1 MKIGLLIET
10 SSGGSGKHLA
20 DLAAGLT
27 GNGHC
32 VHVLYSPLRSSHE
45 FREALAESGASV
57 ASASMKRSIG
67 LSVRNSHVRSWLRAI
82 GPLDVLLRTAPKRAS
97 CCLHFYRGQR
107 MLALF
112 PTRLSL
118 A

>member
-67 LSVRNSHVRSWLRAI
+67 LSVREPCVRSGSCHRSARRACASTKKGLRCAHYP
-82 GPLDVLLRTAPKRAS
+82 GRRMFARCRT
-97 CCLHFYRGQR
+97 
-107 MLALF
+107 
-112 PTRLSL
+112 LSL